1 MGDTV
6 GLVRRRPCGRQGGEV
21 PGSKSS
27 LFHSVFFEN
36 CTKTEI
42 ARKAR
47 KGSRTPCAAHT
58 LTTTSRLTTHDEAGV

>member
-1 MGDTV
+1 M
-6 GLVRRRPCGRQGGEV
+6 